1 MAKEDPEQRRPW
13 LAILSVVSLVAGVA
27 ALAWMV
33 YTIGLGTLRDG
44 LARVGWAFAAMCA
57 AYLVSMIGS
66 AATLRFCAGPQGGKV
81 RFGVYVRAALAGHA
95 INEATPLGKL
105 GEVTKFTLLTEHMP
119 QARAA
124 SALIIHNFVSFI
136 TACLMIASAPAIAWL
151 WFDPNRGLAVLL
163 ILGAAI
169 FAVLGAG
176 AFLIFWFGVGRWPFK
191 VLRFFRVPRK
201 RVERWEKKWRRVAE
215 EWRTSVRDESSMRL
229 AFLCNL
235 GSRAIAVVEPWL
247 ALYMLQV
254 DHALAAAWLSSASYQ
269 VVNWLTSFVPMQA
282 GTAEAGAYG
291 LFSGLGLPT
300 GAGVLLEILRKLR
313 RVTFITLGIGVL
325 GWSNFKGLKRDAKAR
340 RKQRAAAA
348 TARS

>member
-1 MAKEDPEQRRPW
+1 MTKEDPEQRGPW
-13 LAILSVVSLVAGVA
+13 LTILSVVSLVIGAG
-27 ALAWMV
+27 ALGWMV
-33 YTIGLGTLRDG
+33 YQMGLDTLRAG

-57 AYLVSMIGS
+57 AYLVSMIAS
-66 AATLRFCAGPQGGKV
+66 AATLRFCTGPQGGKV
-81 RFGVYVRAALAGHA
+81 RFNVYVRAALAGHA

-105 GEVTKFTLLTEHMP
+105 GEVTKFTLLSEHMP

-124 SALIIHNFVSFI
+124 SALIIQNFVSFI
-136 TACLMIASAPAIAWL
+136 TACVMIATAPLFAWL
-151 WFDPNRGLAVLL
+151 WFDPTRGLSVLL
-163 ILGAAI
+163 ITGAAV
-169 FAVLGAG
+169 FGLLGAG
-176 AFLIFWFGVGRWPFK
+176 AFLIFYFGVGRWPFK
-191 VLRFFRVPRK
+191 VLRVFRVPK
-201 RVERWEKKWRRVAE
+201 RRLERWEKKWRKVAD
-215 EWRTSVRDESSMRL
+215 EWREAARDVSSMRL
-229 AFLCNL
+229 AFASNL
-235 GSRAIAVVEPWL
+235 AARMIAVVEPWL

-325 GWSNFKGLKRDAKAR
+325 GWSNFKGLKRDARAR

-348 TARS
+348 KA